1 MRLTFKKLLATSILT
16 LGGYFTLSFTHPQP
30 ALACACC
37 ANAGTWFERSHIVQD
52 FQLEILN
59 DLVFGDA
66 NLYRTGTR
74 EIVEGLE
81 SPQLTYRL
89 SKSSNGRSWN
99 LRFIGDDGETAGNLS
114 FFLPEE
120 MISFGADLFN
130 DPMPDTRLERE
141 IYREIRFE
149 GNIAGNGIFAAIPNE
164 TQFKLV
170 LKGNGGVCPTAM
182 EFQNWVL
189 DVSGPGVDFS
199 FYGELNG
206 GN

>member
-1 MRLTFKKLLATSILT
+1 MALTLKKLVTTSILG
-16 LGGYFTLSFTHPQP
+16 LGCCLILFFANPKA

-37 ANAGTWFERSHIVQD
+37 AYAGDWFEYSQPVRD

-66 NLYRTGTR
+66 NLYMTAAGFET
-74 EIVEGLE
+74 VEGIE
-81 SPQLTYRL
+81 SPQSTYRL

-120 MISFGADLFN
+120 MISFGTDLFD
-130 DPMPDTRLERE
+130 DPIPDTRL
-141 IYREIRFE
+141 YREIRFE
-149 GNIAGNGIFAAIPNE
+149 GNITGNGIFSGISDE
-164 TQFKLV
+164 TQFRLI
-170 LKGNGGVCPTAM
+170 LKGNGGPCPLGM
-182 EFQNWVL
+182 EFKHWVL
-189 DVSGPGVDFS
+189 DVSGPGVSFS

-206 GN
+206 GS

>member
-37 ANAGTWFERSHIVQD
+37 ADAGTWFERSHIVQD
-52 FQLEILN
+52 FELEILN

-66 NLYRTGTR
+66 NLYMTAAGF
-74 EIVEGLE
+74 EAVEGIE
-81 SPQLTYRL
+81 SPQSTYRL

-99 LRFIGDDGETAGNLS
+99 LRFISDDGETAGNLS

-120 MISFGADLFN
+120 AIDFGTDLFN
-130 DPMPDTRLERE
+130 DPMPDTRLH
-141 IYREIRFE
+141 REIRFE
-149 GNIAGNGIFAAIPNE
+149 GNIAGNGIFAAISNE

-170 LKGNGGVCPTAM
+170 LKGNGGVCPMAM